1 MPGVID
7 HMLRVPDAVSIA
19 AMHVL
24 SRRLGRRVGGSTGTN
39 FVGVL
44 PCGSRMIAAGQSG
57 SLVTLICDSGERYAN
72 TYYSDEWLR
81 ANDIDPSPFVPAIE
95 TFLAGGPFE
104 LEFAESWA

>member
-1 MPGVID
+1 M
-7 HMLRVPDAVSIA
+7 R
-19 AMHVL
+19 VL

-39 FVGVL
+39 FVAV
-44 PCGSRMIAAGQSG
+44 CFHAARMIDAGESG

-72 TYYSDEWLR
+72 SYYSDEWLR
-81 ANDIDPSPFVPAIE
+81 ANDIDPSPFEPAIE